1 MLEYAVDSQWDFNA
15 DAVTCPVRIVWCRN
29 DVLLPWPLTATRYQ
43 QEWAPDADWAFIS
56 NCGHL
61 PHLDQPAET
70 ARLVREWVSTS
81 VTTGFSS
88 DR

>member
-1 MLEYAVDSQWDFNA
+1 
-15 DAVTCPVRIVWCRN
+15 VWCRN

-43 QEWAPDADWAFIS
+43 REWAPDADWAFID

-61 PHLDQPAET
+61 PQLDRPTDT

-81 VTTGFSS
+81 ITTGFSS